1 LLGDIFSTSAGI
13 AVAFTIVVEGVGY
26 MVLLIPARVKKL
38 KEEGR
43 EEGLELGKAA
53 ERQAQL
59 IRRKEALERFG
70 IELNGVRMLPDT
82 PEVDEFLTGKT
93 GNQS

>member
-1 LLGDIFSTSAGI
+1 
-13 AVAFTIVVEGVGY
+13 

>member
-1 LLGDIFSTSAGI
+1 
-13 AVAFTIVVEGVGY
+13 

-43 EEGLELGKAA
+43 EEGPELGKAA

-70 IELNGVRMLPDT
+70 IEVNGVRMLPDT

>member
-1 LLGDIFSTSAGI
+1 
-13 AVAFTIVVEGVGY
+13 

-38 KEEGR
+38 KDQGR

-53 ERQAQL
+53 ERQVQL

>member
-1 LLGDIFSTSAGI
+1 
-13 AVAFTIVVEGVGY
+13 
-26 MVLLIPARVKKL
+26 MVLLIPTRVKKL

>member
-1 LLGDIFSTSAGI
+1 
-13 AVAFTIVVEGVGY
+13 

-70 IELNGVRMLPDT
+70 IEVNGVRMLPDT